1 MNANF
6 WQGERI
12 KLRAIEPSDAE
23 AHFSWNQDS
32 EMARFLDQVW
42 FPSSLESVRRWA
54 EKTSTQPPE
63 GDAFHWVI
71 EDAHGELV
79 GMINSHHCDRR
90 TGTFEYG
97 VAVRQEHQ
105 RRGYASEAIMLVL
118 RYFFEELRYQKVT
131 VHTQGN
137 NTPSIRLHERLGF
150 RLEGCLRRM
159 AYTQGQFHD
168 ELVYGLTIEE
178 FRALREERSQGKK
191 SEAGKS

>member
-1 MNANF
+1 
-6 WQGERI
+6 
-12 KLRAIEPSDAE
+12 
-23 AHFSWNQDS
+23 
-32 EMARFLDQVW
+32 
-42 FPSSLESVRRWA
+42 
-54 EKTSTQPPE
+54 
-63 GDAFHWVI
+63 
-71 EDAHGELV
+71 
-79 GMINSHHCDRR
+79 
-90 TGTFEYG
+90 
-97 VAVRQEHQ
+97 
-105 RRGYASEAIMLVL
+105 MLVL